1 MLGFVARTNPISLER
16 KTNVSIE
23 SRREAVGAVNA
34 HLPYFGPNGSG
45 GS

>member
-16 KTNVSIE
+16 GTYVSIE
-23 SRREAVGAVNA
+23 FRREAVGAVNA
-34 HLPYFGPNGSG
+34 HLPRPGENGRG